1 MNFPSSVGGGNASSL
16 PEIEEETGSATFDS
30 AGSVDTCDFIDT
42 GKSRAI
48 DTTKDSTV
56 TALFD
61 VALYIDTFESMQ
73 LALNGTGDRV
83 VGAESRALRRLV
95 GLAGGSGTRSYT
107 LVDTTSKY
115 TRFTGGAGTSNSS
128 VVGTADWRRRSFA
141 AVLAVTTL
149 LASVAS
155 GTPA

>member
-1 MNFPSSVGGGNASSL
+1 
-16 PEIEEETGSATFDS
+16 
-30 AGSVDTCDFIDT
+30 
-42 GKSRAI
+42 
-48 DTTKDSTV
+48 
-56 TALFD
+56 
-61 VALYIDTFESMQ
+61 MQ

-95 GLAGGSGTRSYT
+95 GLAGGSGTEKKGKNETRSEFSRSDDRDRRWDSPRSYT